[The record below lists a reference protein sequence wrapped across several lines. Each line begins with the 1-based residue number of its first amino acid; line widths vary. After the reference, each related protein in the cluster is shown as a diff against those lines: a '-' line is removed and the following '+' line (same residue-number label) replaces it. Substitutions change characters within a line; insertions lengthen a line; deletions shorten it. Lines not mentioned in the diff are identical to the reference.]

1 MLVLSRKLGETVCI
15 GSEIT
20 LSVVEVKGNRVK
32 IGIEAPGIWGSGG
45 ASLAWSPARI
55 PRQHF
60 ESRRSAI
67 SAAVFAS

>member
-32 IGIEAPGIWGSGG
+32 IGIEAPRHLGIWRSELGMEPS
-45 ASLAWSPARI
+45 AHPAATFRESP
-55 PRQHF
+55 F
-60 ESRRSAI
+60 GD
-67 SAAVFAS
+67 